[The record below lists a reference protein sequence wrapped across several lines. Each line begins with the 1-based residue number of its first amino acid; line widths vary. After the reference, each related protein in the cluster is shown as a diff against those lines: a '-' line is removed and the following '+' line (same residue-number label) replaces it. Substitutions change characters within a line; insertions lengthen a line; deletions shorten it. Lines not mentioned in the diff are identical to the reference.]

1 LSATLLLS
9 LSISLAVGA
18 GVGPA
23 AAPGP
28 AEPASLVLIVA
39 SNRGARAG
47 RAPLQYADDDAAKY
61 YEVFAAIAGEGRT
74 MLLTDFD
81 RDTARLFPALLDKAR
96 SPSRAQLDLAERR
109 LAWQAAELRRAGR
122 SVRFY
127 FVFAGHGDV
136 DGGRGFLEL
145 ADGPFTAEDLQRLVA
160 GVGATEAHVIL
171 DSCNSFFVV
180 NPRKPGGARFPTPRD
195 AAEALARRLPNAGV
209 FLSTSAQAEVYE
221 WSELQSGVFSH
232 AVRSGLMGAADA
244 DGDGHVGYDELAAF
258 VDTSVAAI
266 KNPSFRPRVF
276 ARGPNGEDRRSILD
290 LPQARTALVVDEPGP
305 VRLAVRDL
313 DGLRWLDAHV
323 EAGAVARL
331 WFPEPLRP
339 RLEVDRLSLRRQGV
353 HLDASLRLPEQAE
366 EPVRLQALPP
376 SDTTVAMRGVGEI
389 FEALFARPYGPT
401 ALAAWQDAR
410 PEQLEQL
417 LGLEPV
423 PLVPP
428 REVGEICAEEARPP
442 AWREPGRRLTA
453 IARAGATL
461 PSVTADGRLSIGSD
475 RSMGLAVSLAAGAEL
490 NPYVAVEAEVGYQ
503 RLGATSDYFSYPN
516 PASPYTPVVG
526 TGIELE
532 LVPLSLGLRMQL
544 PELRPCPYLLLGG
557 GAAWVWSVFDP
568 PDFNA
573 TLRAGHF
580 VPLLQAGIGLQVD
593 LSAQAFLGLEARY
606 TWLGDFRAFDSTLHL
621 GGLATSVIFGVRR

>member
-1 LSATLLLS
+1 LSPTLLLA
-9 LSISLAVGA
+9 LTLALGA
-18 GVGPA
+18 GPVPPPA
-23 AAPGP
+23 A
-28 AEPASLVLIVA
+28 AEPASLVLIAA

-61 YEVFAAIAGEGRT
+61 YEVFSAIAGEGRT
-74 MLLTDFD
+74 VLLTDFD
-81 RDTARLFPALLDKAR
+81 RDTARLFPTLLDKAR

-109 LAWQAAELRRAGR
+109 LAGQAAELRRTGR
-122 SVRFY
+122 GVRFY

-160 GVGATEAHVIL
+160 SVGATESHVIL

-195 AAEALARRLPNAGV
+195 AAEALARRLPNVGV

-221 WSELQSGVFSH
+221 WSDLQSGVFSH

-244 DGDGHVGYDELAAF
+244 DGDGHVSYDELAAF

-266 KNPSFRPRVF
+266 KNPTFRPRVF
-276 ARGPNGEDRRSILD
+276 ARGPNGEDRRAILD
-290 LPQARTALVVDEPGP
+290 LPPARTALVVDGPGP

-331 WFPEPLRP
+331 WFPEPLRA

-353 HLDASLRLPEQAE
+353 HLDASLRLPEQAD
-366 EPVRLQALPP
+366 EPVRLSALAP
-376 SDTTVAMRGVGEI
+376 SETTVAMRGVGEI
-389 FEALFARPYGPT
+389 FEALFARPYGPA
-401 ALAAWQDAR
+401 ALAEWQGAR
-410 PEQLEQL
+410 PEQLERL

-423 PLVPP
+423 PLVPKG
-428 REVGEICAEEARPP
+428 EVGEACADAARPP
-442 AWREPGRRLTA
+442 TWSEPGRRLTA
-453 IARAGATL
+453 IARAGAVL
-461 PSVTADGRLSIGSD
+461 PGLSADGRLSLTGERSIGP
-475 RSMGLAVSLAAGAEL
+475 GFSLAAGAEL
-490 NPYVAVEAEVGYQ
+490 NPWVAGEVEVGYQ
-503 RLGATSDYFSYPN
+503 RLAATSDFFSYPN
-516 PASPYTPVVG
+516 PASPHTPVVG
-526 TGIELE
+526 SAVDVQV
-532 LVPLSLGLRMQL
+532 VPLSLGLRMQL
-544 PELRPCPYLLLGG
+544 PGLRPCPYLLVAG
-557 GAAWVWSVFDP
+557 GAAYVRSVLDP

-580 VPLLQAGIGLQVD
+580 VALLEAGVGLQVD
-593 LSAQAFLGLEARY
+593 LTPQAFLGFEARY
-606 TWLGDFRAFDSTLHL
+606 TWLGGFRAFDSTLHL
-621 GGLATSVIFGVRR
+621 GGPGASFVFGVRR